1 MQTTVLAHTFG
12 ERYELPIPLYLFV
25 LSGVAVV
32 VLSFVLVLRR
42 DAAVPATTEA
52 ADTVPRGSLS
62 PVPALVSVAVAL
74 LVAVVGLTGTQEVSA
89 NIAPTFFWLLMWIAV
104 PLSCGVLGD
113 WTRSVNPFANLARL
127 GDDPGLRKAVLARKK
142 PLEWTVG
149 SWPAL
154 GLFVLLVLGELVFNA
169 DTVQPAFVGAML
181 IGYGIASL
189 FLGLLFGPSW
199 LERGEVFSALYN
211 TWGRQGFWRFGAPGR
226 QGFGGGLDVP
236 VEARPSR
243 VLFLLLLLIS
253 INFDGLLATPKWQ
266 DYERRTYGV
275 SADRLDVF
283 RTLSLAGL
291 VLVTLLVFGAFAVA
305 SARRGRHGTTS
316 VQALAGLV
324 PSLVPIAFG
333 YLIAH
338 NLQYL
343 MVNLQS
349 LVPLVQNPG
358 YGDTSTSFEV
368 NTGILPARVNW
379 YVSLVVIVAVHV
391 IAVVI
396 AHRHLTRKAPDEKAA
411 FQSELPW
418 LLAMVAYTVFSL
430 YLIAQPL
437 VEGSA

>member
-42 DAAVPATTEA
+42 GTAVPAETVA
-52 ADTVPRGSLS
+52 PDVVPRGALS
-62 PVPALVSVAVAL
+62 PVPALVSVAVTL
-74 LVAVVGLTGTQEVSA
+74 LVAVVGLTGTQEKSA
-89 NIAPTFFWLLMWIAV
+89 NLAPTFFWILLWIAV
-104 PLSCGVLGD
+104 PLTCGVLGD

-127 GDDPGLRKAVLARKK
+127 GDDAGLRKTVLARKK

-149 SWPAL
+149 SWPAF
-154 GLFVLLVLGELVFNA
+154 GLFVLLVLGELVYNNDA
-169 DTVQPAFVGAML
+169 VQPAFVGAVL

-211 TWGRQGFWRFGAPGR
+211 VWGRLGWWRFGAPGR

-236 VEARPSR
+236 AEATPSR

-266 DYERRTYGV
+266 DYERRTYGA
-275 SADRLDVF
+275 SAERLDVF
-283 RTLSLAGL
+283 RTLSLAAV
-291 VLVTLLVFGAFAVA
+291 VLITLLVFGAFAVA

-358 YGDTSTSFEV
+358 YGDTSTSFKV
-368 NTGILPARVNW
+368 NTDILPARVNW

-396 AHRHLTRKAPDEKAA
+396 AHRHLARKAEDEKTA

-437 VEGSA
+437 VEATA